1 MKKIILILSI
11 LLLSGCFENSGY
23 ITKSCT
29 KKDTANSLSTTT
41 VYTFKFKNDI
51 IDDISILYDYSDES
65 SITITSIK
73 TSLETQNKYLN
84 VDYKVLTDIKNQ
96 YKIEY
101 NIDVNSEKEILDKF
115 MVKKSRTELVKNL
128 KEQGFSCE

>member
-1 MKKIILILSI
+1 MKKIILVLSI

-41 VYTFKFKNDI
+41 IYTFKFKNDN

-84 VDYKVLTDIKNQ
+84 VDYKVLTDTKNQ

-101 NIDVNSEKEILDKF
+101 NINVNSEEEILDKF
-115 MVKKSRTELVKNL
+115 MAKKSRTELVKNL